1 MTLKTKANLVGTGA
15 IISEVIT
22 FILCV
27 LALVF
32 RISFLSIFI
41 LLFNSTYYEL
51 KNTYLELRKQEI
63 DEIIMKRKGI
73 K

>member
-32 RISFLSIFI
+32 HISFLSIFI

-73 K
+73 N

>member
-15 IISEVIT
+15 IMSEVIT

-73 K
+73 N